1 MIGFSEVVGRGGGWL
16 ISELSERFI
25 FKKPERN
32 PTLTTIYGGMPRTWI
47 QVSDNDNDT
56 MTIIV

>member
-32 PTLTTIYGGMPRTWI
+32 LTLTTIYGGMPRT
-47 QVSDNDNDT
+47 
-56 MTIIV
+56 